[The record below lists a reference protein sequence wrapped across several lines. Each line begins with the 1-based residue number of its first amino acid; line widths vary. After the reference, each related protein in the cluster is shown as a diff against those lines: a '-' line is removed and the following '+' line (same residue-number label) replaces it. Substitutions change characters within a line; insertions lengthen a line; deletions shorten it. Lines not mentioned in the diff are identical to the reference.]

1 MTSYDVA
8 ACMGLLPGVV
18 SCSLFGGQP
27 VYLGIGSC
35 YV

>member
-1 MTSYDVA
+1 MTSCDVV
-8 ACMGLLPGVV
+8 ACMGPLPGV
-18 SCSLFGGQP
+18 SLFGGQP